1 MSTSAVGGTSSIL
14 DQYKNTVD
22 RDQKKELGKN
32 EFLELLVAQL
42 NNQNPLD
49 PQDNGEFIAQ
59 LAQFSSLEG
68 IEKLNTSM
76 GDIINSVQS
85 SQTLQAASLVG
96 KSVIIPTGTAVVDT
110 AEGLDG
116 YVLVPESSSNVLV
129 NVYDEAGSLVNTLN
143 MGALEAGNH
152 TFSWDGTNSSGE
164 LMPAGSYSFK
174 AEGSFNG
181 TNESLYTMLPA
192 RVESVT
198 MSPKAGG
205 LLLNLAGLG
214 AVPLS
219 EVQIIGQ

>member
-1 MSTSAVGGTSSIL
+1 MSTSAIGGTGSIL

-76 GDIINSVQS
+76 GDIISSVHS
-85 SQTLQAASLVG
+85 SQALQAASLVG
-96 KSVIIPTGTAVVDT
+96 KNVIIPTDTAVVDT
-110 AEGLDG
+110 TAGLG
-116 YVLVPESSSNVLV
+116 GHVLVPQSSSNVLV
-129 NVYDEAGSLVNTLN
+129 NVYDESGSLVHTINL
-143 MGALEAGNH
+143 GAMETGNH
-152 TFSWDGTNSSGE
+152 TFSWDGTNSNGD
-164 LMPAGSYSFK
+164 LLPAGKYRFE
-174 AEGSFNG
+174 AEGSFDG
-181 TNESLYTMLPA
+181 KNERLYTMLPA
-192 RVESVT
+192 RVDSVT
-198 MSPKAGG
+198 MNPAGG
-205 LLLNLAGLG
+205 SLLLNLAGLG